1 MGLRQVV
8 FGSCLLAVALAAPA
22 CGSGA
27 GLAPP
32 VPAVPAAGSSC
43 ASRSGFAVSLVPG
56 REGQPAPAAAAA
68 WFARH
73 GGVPGIPDEGWRQ
86 ASRNGSGAI
95 AGSGQVIL
103 HAVQGPDR
111 TWRVDSGSRCS

>member
-1 MGLRQVV
+1 
-8 FGSCLLAVALAAPA
+8 
-22 CGSGA
+22 
-27 GLAPP
+27 
-32 VPAVPAAGSSC
+32 
-43 ASRSGFAVSLVPG
+43 VSLVPG
-56 REGQPAPAAAAA
+56 REGQPTPAAAAA

-95 AGSGQVIL
+95 VGSGQVIL

-111 TWRVDSGSRCS
+111 TWQVDSGSRCS